1 MQLFCYIS
9 RLQESVKVKDAELE
23 NLRKSLRELQEKA
36 EKAEPLLRL
45 GSPDKLQSL
54 VVRNV
59 SVMDQWEIR
68 APWVV
73 VEFVGG

>member
-1 MQLFCYIS
+1 M
-9 RLQESVKVKDAELE
+9 KDAELE

-59 SVMDQWEIR
+59 SVLGQWEIC
-68 APWVV
+68 ASWVV
-73 VEFVGG
+73 VELAFG